1 MSVDLL
7 DALLAACHEH
17 PDAPALSQGRRTL
30 TYRDLDRRIDS
41 VSGALG
47 AAGFRAGDRVL
58 FSVRPGLDGI
68 CLALG
73 IIAAGGTVVFADPG
87 AGEAMFRARAA
98 LAAPRWVAAE
108 ALLYF
113 ASSGVLKPLARRRGL
128 ELPPYSVVVPDAR
141 HIVAGG
147 WLPGVPRGALRLRR
161 LLVPAGRVA
170 SASELGPRRR
180 FRTIRQNRA
189 AVPVGS
195 ETRSLGLDT
204 GAERPTRPAGVGGLD
219 TGAERPTRPAGVGG
233 LDTGAERP
241 TRPAGAASAEAL
253 IIFTSGTTAH
263 PKAVVHS
270 RASLGTGL
278 AGFAAHVRFA
288 PGDRLLTDQLMIGI
302 PALIA
307 GAHWRLPA
315 VGTDPGAKPA
325 HYLEVL
331 PGTDALFMVPAALS
345 ALLTLLDAHPE
356 KTPKLTTLLIGGAPV
371 LRPLLERV
379 KRRWPS
385 VRVCAIY
392 GMTEILPVAIADGD
406 DKLAFEGPGDYV
418 GTVLPA
424 IRARIETNAAG
435 DGELV
440 LAGEGL
446 ALGYLA
452 DLPAH
457 PLVSLPTGDL
467 ARLHGDSL
475 VLHGRSKD
483 MFIRGSTNV
492 YPGLYEPVIAGIT
505 GVAEVAMVGVPDGIG
520 DDRVVLVIVPQSRTA
535 GPGAP
540 PGFGARH
547 PLIDT
552 VRAALPGLVDA
563 AVLPDL
569 VLVAADLPRSGRG
582 SKLDRAALSAAVSAY
597 LESGH

>member
-1 MSVDLL
+1 MSVDPPETVDLPGPVDLLSALL
-7 DALLAACHEH
+7 DSCREH

-30 TYRDLDRRIDS
+30 TYRDLDARIAS
-41 VSGALG
+41 VAASLQ
-47 AAGFRAGDRVL
+47 AAGLQAGDRVL

-87 AGEAMFRARAA
+87 AGEDMFRARAA
-98 LAAPRWVAAE
+98 LAAPCWVAAE
-108 ALLYF
+108 SLLYL
-113 ASSGVLKPLARRRGL
+113 ASSGPLKVLARRRGL

-141 HIVAGG
+141 HIYAGP
-147 WLPGVPRGALRLRR
+147 WLPGVPRGALPLRN
-161 LLVPAGRVA
+161 LLAAGGRVASASECASAGRVA
-170 SASELGPRRR
+170 SASER
-180 FRTIRQNRA
+180 
-189 AVPVGS
+189 V
-195 ETRSLGLDT
+195 ET
-204 GAERPTRPAGVGGLD
+204 P
-219 TGAERPTRPAGVGG
+219 
-233 LDTGAERP
+233 
-241 TRPAGAASAEAL
+241 AEAL

-270 RASLGTGL
+270 RTSLGTGL

-288 PGDRLLTDQLMIGI
+288 PGERLLTDQLMIGI

-325 HYLEVL
+325 QYLDAL
-331 PGTDALFMVPAALS
+331 PGTDALFMVPASLD

-356 KTPKLTTLLIGGAPV
+356 KTPQLRTLLIGGAPV

-406 DKLAFEGPGDYV
+406 DKLAFDGPGDYV

-452 DLPAH
+452 DLPEH
-457 PLVSLPTGDL
+457 PLAALHTGDL
-467 ARLHGDSL
+467 AELRGDSL

-492 YPGLYEPVIAGIT
+492 YPGLYEPVIAGIA
-505 GVAEVAMVGVPDGIG
+505 GVADVAMVGVPDEIG
-520 DDRVVLVIVPQSRTA
+520 DDRIVLVIVPDTD
-535 GPGAP
+535 AP
-540 PGFGARH
+540 QGFGTTH
-547 PLIDT
+547 PVIDV

-569 VLVAADLPRSGRG
+569 VLVAAALPRAGRS
-582 SKLDRAALSAAVSAY
+582 SKLDRATLSGAVALY
-597 LESGH
+597 LKSGH

>member
-7 DALLAACHEH
+7 DALLDSCRAH

-30 TYRDLDRRIDS
+30 TYRDLDSRITS
-41 VSGALG
+41 V
-47 AAGFRAGDRVL
+47 AASLRSVGMMDGDRVL

-108 ALLYF
+108 SLLYF
-113 ASSGVLKPLARRRGL
+113 ASSGPLKPLARRRGL

-141 HIVAGG
+141 HIVAGP
-147 WLPGVPRGALRLRR
+147 WLPGVPRGALALRS
-161 LLVPAGRVA
+161 LLAPGRRDAPADPVAGRVT
-170 SASELGPRRR
+170 SASER
-180 FRTIRQNRA
+180 
-189 AVPVGS
+189 V
-195 ETRSLGLDT
+195 ET
-204 GAERPTRPAGVGGLD
+204 P
-219 TGAERPTRPAGVGG
+219 
-233 LDTGAERP
+233 
-241 TRPAGAASAEAL
+241 AEAL

-270 RASLGTGL
+270 RTSLGTGL

-288 PGDRLLTDQLMIGI
+288 PGERLLTDQLMIGI

-307 GAHWRLPA
+307 GAQWRLPA

-325 HYLEVL
+325 HYLDVL
-331 PGTDALFMVPAALS
+331 PGTDALFMVPAAL
-345 ALLTLLDAHPE
+345 AGLLTLLDAHPE
-356 KTPKLTTLLIGGAPV
+356 KTPKLKTLLIGGAPV

-379 KRRWPS
+379 KQRWPS
-385 VRVCAIY
+385 VRICAIY

-424 IRARIETNAAG
+424 IRARIETNAVG

-446 ALGYLA
+446 AVGYLA
-452 DLPAH
+452 DLPGH
-457 PLVSLPTGDL
+457 PLASLNTGDL
-467 ARLHGDSL
+467 AELRGDSL

-492 YPGLYEPVIAGIT
+492 YPGLYEPVIAGIA
-505 GVAEVAMVGVPDGIG
+505 GVADVAMVGVPNQIG
-520 DDRVVLVIVPQSRTA
+520 DDRVVLVLVPQKD
-535 GPGAP
+535 P
-540 PGFGARH
+540 PRGFNAQH
-547 PLIDT
+547 PVIAK

-569 VLVAADLPRSGRG
+569 VLVTAVLPRAGRSG
-582 SKLDRAALSAAVSAY
+582 KLDRFGLGETVSQY
-597 LESGH
+597 LKSGH

>member
-7 DALLAACHEH
+7 AALFDSCREH
-17 PDAPALSQGRRTL
+17 PHAPALSQGRRTL
-30 TYRDLDRRIDS
+30 TYRDLDSRIAS
-41 VSGALG
+41 VAVSLES
-47 AAGFRAGDRVL
+47 AGFRAGDRVL

-87 AGEAMFRARAA
+87 AGESMFRARAA

-108 ALLYF
+108 SLLYF
-113 ASSGVLKPLARRRGL
+113 ASSGPLKSLARRRGL
-128 ELPPYSVVVPDAR
+128 ELPPYSVVVPHAR
-141 HIVAGG
+141 HIVAGP
-147 WLPGVPRGALRLRR
+147 WLPGVPRGALRLRD
-161 LLVPAGRVA
+161 LLVAGRDEDSLITAAGRSPQPPA
-170 SASELGPRRR
+170 S
-180 FRTIRQNRA
+180 
-189 AVPVGS
+189 
-195 ETRSLGLDT
+195 
-204 GAERPTRPAGVGGLD
+204 
-219 TGAERPTRPAGVGG
+219 
-233 LDTGAERP
+233 
-241 TRPAGAASAEAL
+241 EAL
-253 IIFTSGTTAH
+253 IIFTSGTTAA

-270 RASLGTGL
+270 RSSLGTGL
-278 AGFAAHVRFA
+278 AGFAAHVRFV

-315 VGTDPGAKPA
+315 VGTDAGAKPA
-325 HYLEVL
+325 HYLDVL
-331 PGTDALFMVPAALS
+331 PGTDALFMVPAALDS
-345 ALLTLLDAHPE
+345 LLALLDEHPE
-356 KTPKLTTLLIGGAPV
+356 KTPQLATLLIGGAPV

-379 KRRWPS
+379 RRRWPT

-406 DKLAFEGPGDYV
+406 DKLAFEGQGDYV

-424 IRARIETNAAG
+424 IRARIELNAAG

-452 DLPAH
+452 DLPGH
-457 PLVSLPTGDL
+457 PLVCLNTGDL
-467 ARLHGDSL
+467 AELNGDSL

-492 YPGLYEPVIAGIT
+492 YPGLYEPVIAGIA
-505 GVAEVAMVGVPDGIG
+505 GVAEVAMVGVPNEIG
-520 DDRVVLVIVPQSRTA
+520 DDRIVLVIVPRSRGA
-535 GPGAP
+535 GADVAR
-540 PGFGARH
+540 GFGTQH
-547 PLIDT
+547 PVIET

-569 VLVAADLPRSGRG
+569 LLVAAALPRAGRS
-582 SKLDRAALSAAVSAY
+582 SKLDRKALSEAVSRY

>member
-1 MSVDLL
+1 MTVNLHGTVDLL
-7 DALLAACHEH
+7 EALLDSCREH

-30 TYRDLDRRIDS
+30 SYRDLDRRIDS
-41 VSGALG
+41 V
-47 AAGFRAGDRVL
+47 AGSLEFAGLRAGDRVL

-108 ALLYF
+108 SLLYF
-113 ASSGVLKPLARRRGL
+113 ASSGPLKPLARRRGL
-128 ELPPYSVVVPDAR
+128 ELPPYSIVVPDAR
-141 HIVAGG
+141 HIFAGP
-147 WLPGVPRGALRLRR
+147 WLPGVPRGALRLHR
-161 LLVPAGRVA
+161 LL
-170 SASELGPRRR
+170 
-180 FRTIRQNRA
+180 A
-189 AVPVGS
+189 A
-195 ETRSLGLDT
+195 GLDT
-204 GAERPTRPAGVGGLD
+204 GAGRHTRPTDSRP
-219 TGAERPTRPAGVGG
+219 PA
-233 LDTGAERP
+233 
-241 TRPAGAASAEAL
+241 SSEAL

-288 PGDRLLTDQLMIGI
+288 PGHRLLTDQLMIGI

-325 HYLEVL
+325 HYLDVL
-331 PGTDALFMVPAALS
+331 PGTDALFMVPAALA

-356 KTPKLTTLLIGGAPV
+356 KTPQLTTLLIGGAPV

-424 IRARIETNAAG
+424 IRARIEMNAAG

-457 PLVSLPTGDL
+457 PLVSLKTGDL
-467 ARLHGDSL
+467 AELHDDRL
-475 VLHGRSKD
+475 VLRGRSKD

-492 YPGLYEPVIAGIT
+492 YPGLYEPVIAGIA
-505 GVAEVAMVGVPDGIG
+505 GVADVAMVGVPNEIG
-520 DDRVVLVIVPQSRTA
+520 DDRIVLVVVPQERTA
-535 GPGAP
+535 GADVAQ
-540 PGFGARH
+540 GFGTRH
-547 PLIDT
+547 PVIDT

-563 AVLPDL
+563 AMLPDL
-569 VLVAADLPRSGRG
+569 VLVSTDLPRAGRS
-582 SKLDRAALSAAVSAY
+582 SKLDRATLSAAVAQF
-597 LESGH
+597 LKSGS

>member
-1 MSVDLL
+1 MSVDLPSPVDL
-7 DALLAACHEH
+7 PGRVDLLSALLDSCREH

-30 TYRDLDRRIDS
+30 TYRELDVRIAS
-41 VSGALG
+41 VAASLE
-47 AAGFRAGDRVL
+47 AAGLHVGDRVL

-87 AGEAMFRARAA
+87 AGEQMFRARAA

-108 ALLYF
+108 SLLYF
-113 ASSGVLKPLARRRGL
+113 ASSGPLKPLARRRGL

-141 HIVAGG
+141 HIYAGP
-147 WLPGVPRGALRLRR
+147 WLPGVPRGAIPLRS
-161 LLVPAGRVA
+161 LLAAGGRVAAGRVA
-170 SASELGPRRR
+170 SASER
-180 FRTIRQNRA
+180 
-189 AVPVGS
+189 V
-195 ETRSLGLDT
+195 ET
-204 GAERPTRPAGVGGLD
+204 P
-219 TGAERPTRPAGVGG
+219 
-233 LDTGAERP
+233 
-241 TRPAGAASAEAL
+241 AEAL

-270 RASLGTGL
+270 RTSLGTGL

-288 PGDRLLTDQLMIGI
+288 LGERLLTDQLMIGI

-315 VGTDPGAKPA
+315 VGMDPGAKPVR
-325 HYLEVL
+325 YLDGL
-331 PGTDALFMVPAALS
+331 PETDALFMVPASLG
-345 ALLTLLDAHPE
+345 ALLTLLDTHPD
-356 KTPKLTTLLIGGAPV
+356 KTPPLSTLLIGGAPV

-379 KRRWPS
+379 RRRWPT
-385 VRVCAIY
+385 VRICAIY

-424 IRARIETNAAG
+424 IRARIVPNAAG

-440 LAGEGL
+440 LAGDGL

-452 DLPAH
+452 ELPEH
-457 PLVSLPTGDL
+457 PLVSLNTGDL
-467 ARLHGDSL
+467 AELIGDSL
-475 VLHGRSKD
+475 VLRGRSKD

-492 YPGLYEPVIAGIT
+492 YPGLYEPVIAGIA
-505 GVAEVAMVGVPDGIG
+505 GIADVAMVGLPDEIG
-520 DDRVVLVIVPQSRTA
+520 DDRVVLVVVPRTDR
-535 GPGAP
+535 PQ
-540 PGFGARH
+540 GFGTTH
-547 PLIDT
+547 PVIDS
-552 VRAALPGLVDA
+552 VRDALPGLVDA

-569 VLVAADLPRSGRG
+569 VLVTAELPRAGRS
-582 SKLDRAALSAAVSAY
+582 SKLDSSALSEAVSHY
-597 LESGH
+597 LMSGN

>member
-1 MSVDLL
+1 MSVDLPSPVDL
-7 DALLAACHEH
+7 PGRVDLLSALLDSCREH

-30 TYRDLDRRIDS
+30 TYRELDVRIAS
-41 VSGALG
+41 VAASLE
-47 AAGFRAGDRVL
+47 AAGLNVGDRVL

-87 AGEAMFRARAA
+87 AGEQMFRARAA

-108 ALLYF
+108 SLLYF
-113 ASSGVLKPLARRRGL
+113 ASSGPLKPLARRRGL

-141 HIVAGG
+141 HIYAGP
-147 WLPGVPRGALRLRR
+147 WLPGVPRGAIPLRS
-161 LLVPAGRVA
+161 LLAAGGRVAAGRVA
-170 SASELGPRRR
+170 SASER
-180 FRTIRQNRA
+180 
-189 AVPVGS
+189 V
-195 ETRSLGLDT
+195 ET
-204 GAERPTRPAGVGGLD
+204 P
-219 TGAERPTRPAGVGG
+219 
-233 LDTGAERP
+233 
-241 TRPAGAASAEAL
+241 AEAL

-270 RASLGTGL
+270 RTSLGTGL

-288 PGDRLLTDQLMIGI
+288 LGERLLTDQLMIGI

-315 VGTDPGAKPA
+315 VGMDPGAKPVR
-325 HYLEVL
+325 YLDGL
-331 PGTDALFMVPAALS
+331 PETDALFMVPASLG
-345 ALLTLLDAHPE
+345 ALLTLLDTHPD
-356 KTPKLTTLLIGGAPV
+356 KTPPLSTLLIGGAPV

-379 KRRWPS
+379 RRRWPT
-385 VRVCAIY
+385 VRICAIY

-424 IRARIETNAAG
+424 IRARIVPNAAG

-440 LAGEGL
+440 LAGDGL

-452 DLPAH
+452 ELPEH
-457 PLVSLPTGDL
+457 PLVSLNTGDL
-467 ARLHGDSL
+467 AELIGDSL
-475 VLHGRSKD
+475 VLRGRSKD

-492 YPGLYEPVIAGIT
+492 YPGLYEPVIAGIA
-505 GVAEVAMVGVPDGIG
+505 GIADVAMVGLPDEIG
-520 DDRVVLVIVPQSRTA
+520 DDRVVLVVVPRTDR
-535 GPGAP
+535 PQ
-540 PGFGARH
+540 GFGTTH
-547 PLIDT
+547 PVIDS
-552 VRAALPGLVDA
+552 VRDALPGLVDA

-569 VLVAADLPRSGRG
+569 VLVTAELPRAGRS
-582 SKLDRAALSAAVSAY
+582 SKLDRSALSGAVSHY
-597 LESGH
+597 LMSGN

>member
-1 MSVDLL
+1 VSVDLPAAVDL
-7 DALLAACHEH
+7 PGPVDLLSALLDSCREH

-30 TYRDLDRRIDS
+30 TYRELDTRIAS
-41 VSGALG
+41 VAASLE
-47 AAGFRAGDRVL
+47 AAGLNVGDRVL

-87 AGEAMFRARAA
+87 AGEQMFRARAA

-108 ALLYF
+108 SLLYF
-113 ASSGVLKPLARRRGL
+113 ASSGPLKPLARRRGL

-141 HIVAGG
+141 HIYAGP
-147 WLPGVPRGALRLRR
+147 WLPGVPRGAIPLRS
-161 LLVPAGRVA
+161 LLAAGGRVAAGRVA
-170 SASELGPRRR
+170 SASER
-180 FRTIRQNRA
+180 
-189 AVPVGS
+189 V
-195 ETRSLGLDT
+195 ET
-204 GAERPTRPAGVGGLD
+204 P
-219 TGAERPTRPAGVGG
+219 
-233 LDTGAERP
+233 
-241 TRPAGAASAEAL
+241 AEAL

-270 RASLGTGL
+270 RTSLGTGL

-288 PGDRLLTDQLMIGI
+288 LGERLLTDQLMIGI

-315 VGTDPGAKPA
+315 VGMDPGAKPVR
-325 HYLEVL
+325 YLDGL
-331 PGTDALFMVPAALS
+331 PETDALFMVPASLG
-345 ALLTLLDAHPE
+345 ALLTLLDTHPD
-356 KTPKLTTLLIGGAPV
+356 KTPPLSILLIGGAPV

-379 KRRWPS
+379 RRRWPT
-385 VRVCAIY
+385 VRICAIY

-424 IRARIETNAAG
+424 IRARIVPNAAG

-440 LAGEGL
+440 LAGDGL

-452 DLPAH
+452 ELPEH
-457 PLVSLPTGDL
+457 PLVSLNTGDL
-467 ARLHGDSL
+467 AELIGDSL
-475 VLHGRSKD
+475 VLRGRSKD

-492 YPGLYEPVIAGIT
+492 YPGLYEPVIAGIA
-505 GVAEVAMVGVPDGIG
+505 GIADVAMVGLPDEIG
-520 DDRVVLVIVPQSRTA
+520 DDRVVLVVVPRTDR
-535 GPGAP
+535 PQ
-540 PGFGARH
+540 GFGTTH
-547 PLIDT
+547 PVIDS
-552 VRAALPGLVDA
+552 VRDALPGLVDA

-569 VLVAADLPRSGRG
+569 VLVTAELPRAGRS
-582 SKLDRAALSAAVSAY
+582 SKLDRSALSEAVSHY
-597 LESGH
+597 LKSGN